1 MQIDVRLI
9 MLDKIM
15 QNNSKAFSS
24 FGYINCLARK
34 KQLDIR
40 IDAMAEN
47 MWIVDNELYENKGW
61 IRTVRPSL
69 NLFLILFNTEEKCL
83 IMKFSAKNIHGNI
96 ISGNKELSNLSST
109 YLTPLSWSTVEIVG
123 Y

>member
-1 MQIDVRLI
+1 MDVRLI

-83 IMKFSAKNIHGNI
+83 IMKFYAKNIHGNI